1 MQFDINTT
9 SLCAALAGGVLV
21 MVLMNKSASSSSG
34 GGYVHSTRDN
44 QTTHTYNIGPLRAD
58 PRLQTL
64 DRRIPGV
71 SLYPVADRL
80 GASQLAAVGGYDRP
94 IRLNSRN
101 LDALDYF

>member
-21 MVLMNKSASSSSG
+21 MVLMNKNTSSG
-34 GGYVHSTRDN
+34 GGSPVHSMRDN
-44 QTTHTYNIGPLRAD
+44 QSTHTYNIGPLRAD